1 MKYNY
6 ANKAFS
12 PKIVYKPAGL
22 AHHHL
27 NSPLG
32 IGMIKKY
39 KFIQEAANAVKIA
52 AEESASAVLSQH
64 AKIQGHEEE
73 ITAQL
78 KYEITKEFVNR
89 VQANLN
95 GKVIH
100 GVQFAAQVF
109 SRTQESNVGADLMG
123 VLQIDTP
130 TGSVQKGFLAQA
142 KVCDSGTDSWGNPIA
157 ICYDS
162 NSRLR
167 GQVEDMLSLTPD
179 SFAFFYTAEG
189 VFVVPAF
196 QINLTSGNRI
206 STDEIYAHRIGPF
219 YEEHFKCFIGDQ
231 RIAPPSTSPGDL
243 EQQSEELSEK
253 ANHVLSIQAK
263 LPLELDF

>member
-1 MKYNY
+1 
-6 ANKAFS
+6 
-12 PKIVYKPAGL
+12 
-22 AHHHL
+22 
-27 NSPLG
+27 
-32 IGMIKKY
+32 MIKKY
-39 KFIQEAANAVKIA
+39 TFIQEAANAVKIA
-52 AEESASAVLSQH
+52 AEESTSAVLSQH

-78 KYEITKEFVNR
+78 KYEITKEMVNR

-100 GVQFAAQVF
+100 GVQFAVQVF

-231 RIAPPSTSPGDL
+231 RIAPPSTSPEDL

-253 ANHVLSIQAK
+253 ANHVLSIQVK
-263 LPLELDF
+263 LPS